1 MADQNETIK
10 LLKECDA
17 GVKMGIQSLE
27 DVLTGLKDGNLKNIL
42 QQSNERHEEIKRHI
56 DKYLKEY
63 QEDGKEPAAIATMMA
78 KMKEGFKMM
87 TEESSCAAANLIID
101 GCNMGIK
108 SIYKYLN
115 QYPNAD
121 KKIQKLVDEIVQE
134 EEQLCKELRAYL

>member
-42 QQSNERHEEIKRHI
+42 QQSKERHEEIKRHI

-87 TEESSCAAANLIID
+87 TEESSCAAANLIIS
-101 GCNMGIK
+101 GRVPTIIASLIFPFSFHLGY
-108 SIYKYLN
+108 SIDSLLHNRLKESIWMIL
-115 QYPNAD
+115 
-121 KKIQKLVDEIVQE
+121 IQQF
-134 EEQLCKELRAYL
+134 